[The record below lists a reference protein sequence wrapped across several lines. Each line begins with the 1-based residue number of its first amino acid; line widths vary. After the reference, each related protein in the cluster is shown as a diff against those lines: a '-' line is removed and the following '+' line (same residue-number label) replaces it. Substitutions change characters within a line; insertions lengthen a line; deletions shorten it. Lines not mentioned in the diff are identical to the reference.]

1 MYRKTGDQ
9 YFDSKEFRNL
19 LSQYETSVKTA
30 FPIFMDVDD
39 LTDIAD
45 YFHYIGQESEADVL
59 IDKILEL
66 HPNAMG
72 PIIYK
77 VHQALENDDSNKARE
92 IADQII
98 DKDSIDYLLL
108 VGEILL
114 AEQKI
119 QQAEKLFSN
128 NLSRIEADE
137 VNDYVF
143 DVANLFVDYS
153 QFDKAMIW
161 VMRCEK
167 RKSPEQM
174 ELVARILFGLGNYP
188 ESERIFNELIDTD
201 PYSVSYWNS
210 LANAQYMQKKYNEAI
225 TSSEFAMAIS
235 PEDADGLLMKANC
248 LCQIGEHQEAE
259 ILYQRYLKNHP
270 DDLQAQLTYGTCL
283 ILLGKKGEGIA
294 MLENVQEKLPK
305 DSPLLT
311 ECYEELAF
319 AYSDL
324 HMPENAL
331 FYLDKTDEL
340 DCDHID
346 MKVIKGHILLANK
359 RVKEAQNLFQ
369 EAVLESKNDPKVILR
384 VIISAYDNHY
394 LNATYNM
401 LYSFLSTY
409 GDKVVDGYAYMA
421 LCCWD
426 LKKYDEC
433 LAYLKKAIA
442 VNPNEVRQV
451 LSDLFPPELD
461 LKDYRTY
468 LLDKIK
474 ELKS

>member
-1 MYRKTGDQ
+1 MYRRTGDQ
-9 YFDSKEFRNL
+9 YFDSKEFRTI
-19 LSQYETSVKTA
+19 LSQYETSVETA

-45 YFHYIGQESEADVL
+45 YFHYIGQEHEADML
-59 IDKILEL
+59 IDKIMEL

-77 VHQALENDDSNKARE
+77 VHQALENKDFNKARE
-92 IADQII
+92 MADQIV
-98 DKDSIDYLLL
+98 DKESIDYLLL
-108 VGEILL
+108 IGEILL

-119 QQAEKLFSN
+119 QRAEKHFN
-128 NLSRIEADE
+128 NILLKVEADE
-137 VNDYVF
+137 VNDYIF
-143 DVANLFVDYS
+143 DVANLYTDYA
-153 QFDKAMIW
+153 QYDKAMMW
-161 VMRCEK
+161 VMRSDSK
-167 RKSPEQM
+167 KSPELM
-174 ELVARILFGLGNYP
+174 ELIARVLFGLGNYY
-188 ESERIFNELIDTD
+188 ESERIFNDLIDID
-201 PYSVSYWNS
+201 PYSVGYWNS
-210 LANAQYMQKKYNEAI
+210 IANAQYMQKKYNEAI
-225 TSSEFAMAIS
+225 TSSEYAMAIS
-235 PEDADGLLMKANC
+235 PEDTDALFMKANC
-248 LCQIGEHQEAE
+248 LCLLGNHQEAE
-259 ILYQRYLKNHP
+259 ILYQRCLEINP
-270 DDLQAQLTYGTCL
+270 DDAQVLLTYGTCL
-283 ILLGKKGEGIA
+283 TVLGKKEEGIA
-294 MLENVQEKLPK
+294 MLESVEGKLPK
-305 DSPLLT
+305 DSTLLT

-324 HMPENAL
+324 HMPESAL

-346 MKVIKGHILLANK
+346 IKVIKGHVLLANK
-359 RVKEAQNLFQ
+359 RIKEAQALFQ

-384 VIISAYDNHY
+384 VIISTYDNHY

-409 GDKVVDGYAYMA
+409 GDKVVDGYAYMT

-451 LSDLFPPELD
+451 LADLFPPELD
-461 LKDYRTY
+461 LKDYKTY

>member
-19 LSQYETSVKTA
+19 LSQYETSVETA

-45 YFHYIGQESEADVL
+45 YFHFIGREDEADVL
-59 IDKILEL
+59 IDKIMEL

-72 PIIYK
+72 PLIYK
-77 VHQALENDDSNKARE
+77 VHQALENQDCDKARE
-92 IADQII
+92 MADQIV
-98 DKDSIDYLLL
+98 DKESLDYLLV

-119 QQAEKLFSN
+119 QQAEKLFNN
-128 NLSRIEADE
+128 NLLKVEGDE
-137 VNDYVF
+137 VNDYIF
-143 DVANLFVDYS
+143 DVANLYTDYG
-153 QFDKAMIW
+153 QYDKAMTWI
-161 VMRCEK
+161 MRCDW
-167 RKSPEQM
+167 RKSPELM
-174 ELVARILFGLGNYP
+174 ELIAHVLFGLGNYH
-188 ESERIFNELIDTD
+188 ESERIFNDLLDTD
-201 PYSVSYWNS
+201 PYSVKYWNS

-225 TSSEFAMAIS
+225 TSSEYAMAIS
-235 PEDADGLLMKANC
+235 PEDADGMFMKANC
-248 LCQIGEHQEAE
+248 LCQMGNHQEAE
-259 ILYQRYLKNHP
+259 MLFQRYLENNP
-270 DDLQAQLTYGTCL
+270 DDVQAQLTYGTCL
-283 ILLGKKGEGIA
+283 ILLGKKEEGIA
-294 MLENVQEKLPK
+294 MLENVPRKLPK
-305 DSPLLT
+305 DSPFLI

-324 HMPENAL
+324 HMPESAL

-340 DCDHID
+340 ECDHID
-346 MKVIKGHILLANK
+346 IKVIKGHILLANK
-359 RVKEAQNLFQ
+359 RVKEAQDMFQ
-369 EAVLESKNDPKVILR
+369 EAVMESKNDPKVILR

-394 LNATYNM
+394 LNATYHM
-401 LYSFLSTY
+401 LYHFLSTY
-409 GDKVVDGYAYMA
+409 GDKVVDGYAYMT

-433 LAYLKKAIA
+433 LAYLKKALT

-451 LSDLFPPELD
+451 LSDLFPPELE
-461 LKDYRTY
+461 LKDYKTY